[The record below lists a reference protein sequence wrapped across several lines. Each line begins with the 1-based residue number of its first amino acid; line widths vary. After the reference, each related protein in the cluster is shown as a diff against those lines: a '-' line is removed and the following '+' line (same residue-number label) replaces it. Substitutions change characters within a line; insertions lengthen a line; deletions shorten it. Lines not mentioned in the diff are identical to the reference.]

1 MELGKTKRVH
11 IVGIGGAG
19 MSAIAELLLKSGFAV
34 SGSDLMAGE
43 VTEKLRQLG
52 AAIHH
57 GHEAGNVSGCDVV
70 VYSSAVRADENVEI
84 SEAMKEGIPV
94 VKRDEMLGELMRY
107 KSGIC
112 VAGTHGKTTTTA
124 MIATMLME
132 AGESPT
138 VMIGGVSDYLKGST
152 VVGEG
157 RYMVIEADEY
167 DRAFLKL
174 TPTIAV
180 LNSLESEHMDTYG
193 TLEELKRC
201 FIEFADKVPFYGRVI
216 CSVDWPEIRRIV
228 GSLNRRIT
236 TVGIEEPADV
246 TASDIEMDHGS
257 ATFTLTA
264 FGTAYPGVRLGV
276 PGRHNVLNALSAFAT
291 GLELGLDPERLILGL
306 GRYSGMRRRFQ
317 VKYRGA
323 GGLLVVDDYAHHP
336 SEVKATVK
344 AARSGWPEA
353 RVVAVFQPHLFSRT
367 REFADE
373 YGWALSRADSVY
385 ISAIYPSRE
394 KQADFPEVDGSTV
407 AEAVRRAGGRQVE
420 YLAERE
426 LLEEAVLREGAAP
439 APGGTILLFMG
450 AGDITALATRIAGR
464 FSGGEED
471 AGN

>member
-34 SGSDLMAGE
+34 SGSDLSTGE
-43 VTEKLRQLG
+43 VTDKLRQHG
-52 AAIHH
+52 AVIYR
-57 GHEAGNVSGCDVV
+57 GHEAGQVADCDVV

-84 SEAMKEGIPV
+84 SEALKAGIPV

-124 MIATMLME
+124 MIATMLIE
-132 AGESPT
+132 SGESPT

-157 RYMVIEADEY
+157 RYMVIEADEF

-193 TLEELKRC
+193 TLDELKRS
-201 FIEFADKVPFYGRVI
+201 FIEFANKVPFYGRVI
-216 CSVDWPEIRRIV
+216 CSVDWPEIRRII
-228 GSLNRRIT
+228 GSLNRRLT

-246 TASDIEMDHGS
+246 TAGDIVMDHGS

-264 FGTAYPGVRLGV
+264 FGTAYPGVRINV
-276 PGRHNVLNALSAFAT
+276 PGRHNVLNALSAFAA
-291 GLELGLDPERLILGL
+291 GFELGIEPARLIAGL

-317 VKYRGA
+317 MKYRDQH
-323 GGLLVVDDYAHHP
+323 GLMVVDDYAHHP

-367 REFADE
+367 AEFADE

-385 ISAIYPSRE
+385 VAAVYPSRE
-394 KQADFPEVDGSTV
+394 KQEDFPGVDGALV
-407 AEAVRRAGGRQVE
+407 AEAVRRAGGRQVDFVPD
-420 YLAERE
+420 RDE
-426 LLEEAVLREGAAP
+426 LLAAVLSEGADP
-439 APGGTILLFMG
+439 GPGGTILLLMG
-450 AGDITALATRIAGR
+450 AGDITQLATEIADR
-464 FSGGEED
+464 VSGG
-471 AGN
+471 AGHARA